1 MRVAV
6 FNFCYSKY
14 QTPRKFTW
22 NLHYDV
28 DNTLDVTPAKFEK
41 SKFRNGWEIWIW
53 SAEDRIGITKKRDV
67 CGKGVHKF
75 LKQSEKHSKVSR
87 SLIFKWHKRFA
98 DGRDSLADD
107 EWEGRPSFRE
117 SDAVKNEVRDVI
129 NGDRRLTVREVADKC
144 GISKTTAHQ
153 ILGNDLNMNRVCA
166 RWVPRI
172 LTAEHLT
179 KRVELSK
186 QFIKKVNRGGIRFL
200 DRIITTDESW
210 FHYYDPETKQQ
221 SSQWKNCNS
230 PPPKK
235 AKITKSLGK
244 NMFILFMDRKGM
256 LLTHAVPR
264 GQTVN
269 SEYYSKVINIIITFE
284 INELII
290 YAVNLN

>member
-1 MRVAV
+1 MFAEKVEQRAV
-6 FNFCYSKY
+6 IKFCVDIGK
-14 QTPRKFTW
+14 TPT
-22 NLHYDV
+22 D
-28 DNTLDVTPAKFEK
+28 T
-41 SKFRNGWEIWIW
+41 
-53 SAEDRIGITKKRDV
+53 
-67 CGKGVHKF
+67 HKF

-107 EWEGRPSFRE
+107 EREGRPSFRE
-117 SDAVKNEVRDVI
+117 SDAVKNEVQDVI
-129 NGDRRLTVREVADKC
+129 NGDQRLTVREVADKC

-290 YAVNLN
+290 FPVNLN

>member
-1 MRVAV
+1 VIK
-6 FNFCYSKY
+6 FCVDIGK
-14 QTPRKFTW
+14 TPT
-22 NLHYDV
+22 D
-28 DNTLDVTPAKFEK
+28 T
-41 SKFRNGWEIWIW
+41 
-53 SAEDRIGITKKRDV
+53 
-67 CGKGVHKF
+67 HKF

-107 EWEGRPSFRE
+107 EREGRPSFRE

-210 FHYYDPETKQQ
+210 FHYYDPET
-221 SSQWKNCNS
+221 S

-290 YAVNLN
+290 FPVNLN

>member
-1 MRVAV
+1 MA
-6 FNFCYSKY
+6 
-14 QTPRKFTW
+14 
-22 NLHYDV
+22 
-28 DNTLDVTPAKFEK
+28 EK
-41 SKFRNGWEIWIW
+41 SGFEALKTG
-53 SAEDRIGITKKRDV
+53 SALLKKGTFAEKVEQRAVITFCVDIGKTPTDT
-67 CGKGVHKF
+67 HKF

-87 SLIFKWHKRFA
+87 SLIFKWHNRLA
-98 DGRDSLADD
+98 DGRDGLADD
-107 EWEGRPSFRE
+107 EREGRPSFRE
-117 SDAVKNEVRDVI
+117 SDAVENEVRDVI
-129 NGDRRLTVREVADKC
+129 NSDRRLTVREVADKC

-172 LTAEHLT
+172 LTAEH
-179 KRVELSK
+179 
-186 QFIKKVNRGGIRFL
+186 FIKKVNRGGIRFL
-200 DRIITTDESW
+200 DRIITADESW

-221 SSQWKNCNS
+221 SSQWKHCNS

-290 YAVNLN
+290 FPVNLN

>member
-1 MRVAV
+1 MRTHYGPWQPCWISNQHQKHKSGRGPSSEHFWQVWLISVQRFQRRRFKCEKLTDGRTTDAYPWQKLTWPMARWAKKGTFAEKVEQRAV
-6 FNFCYSKY
+6 IKFCVDIGK
-14 QTPRKFTW
+14 TPT
-22 NLHYDV
+22 D
-28 DNTLDVTPAKFEK
+28 T
-41 SKFRNGWEIWIW
+41 
-53 SAEDRIGITKKRDV
+53 
-67 CGKGVHKF
+67 HKF

-107 EWEGRPSFRE
+107 EQEGRPSFRE

-129 NGDRRLTVREVADKC
+129 NGDRRLTVCEVADKC

-153 ILGNDLNMNRVCA
+153 ILGNYLNMNRVCA
-166 RWVPRI
+166 RWLPRI

-230 PPPKK
+230 PR
-235 AKITKSLGK
+235 IIWSSQ
-244 NMFILFMDRKGM
+244 
-256 LLTHAVPR
+256 PR
-264 GQTVN
+264 YW
-269 SEYYSKVINIIITFE
+269 YYNTGTQ
-284 INELII
+284 
-290 YAVNLN
+290 YW